1 MQKMPSFLKW
11 LLPGVIGLGLLGSL
25 VLVSYLGGLNQPHIP
40 PCEAMR
46 PYLLYHGTYYYEQFG
61 ADLPSS
67 ERGNL
72 VTTIGDGATQAQSCL
87 AAGAAVYSVKGRPIT
102 TDLALDRGDGLV
114 LFEVPSAAP
123 TPTAP
128 TSNRAAMP
136 QFADASV
143 VMSLDPTGPLWVP
156 LSRTTIR

>member
-1 MQKMPSFLKW
+1 MQKMPSFVKW
-11 LLPGVIGLGLLGSL
+11 LLPGVIGLALLGGL
-25 VLVSYLGGLNQPHIP
+25 VLVSYLGTLNQPRIP

-46 PYLLYHGTYYYEQFG
+46 PYLLYHGTYYYEMAG

-87 AAGAAVYSVKGRPIT
+87 AAGTAVYNVKGRPIT
-102 TDLALDRGDGLV
+102 TDLALDSGNGLV
-114 LFEVPSAAP
+114 LFEIPSAAP

-128 TSNRAAMP
+128 TSNS
-136 QFADASV
+136 FSGYKHV
-143 VMSLDPTGPLWVP
+143 TSHK
-156 LSRTTIR
+156 